1 MANIGFLNANE
12 RGSFIGKI
20 GTLAFTNVIALR
32 PVQSSNPNAPKYDMM
47 ARSSANSWIKIG
59 ALFEQVARTSGE
71 VFYQGRIDDPSMAK
85 PMDVALFRN
94 EEGGYNVA
102 WTRRRTR
109 QELPSGREGEE
120 AVMPASV
127 DDGLGESTADN
138 HVMH

>member
-20 GTLAFTNVIALR
+20 ETLAFTNVVGLR
-32 PVQSSNPNAPKYDMM
+32 PVQSNNPNAPKYDMM

-59 ALFEQVARTSGE
+59 ALFEQVARTSGKSI
-71 VFYQGRIDDPSMAK
+71 RDASTIPAWPSRWTLPSSATRT
-85 PMDVALFRN
+85 AA
-94 EEGGYNVA
+94 YNVT

-109 QELPSGREGEE
+109 QDMPSTREGDE
-120 AVMPASV
+120 ATMPASM

>member
-20 GTLAFTNVIALR
+20 ETLAFTNVIALR

-47 ARSSANSWIKIG
+47 ARSAANSWIKIG

-85 PMDVALFRN
+85 PMDIALFRN
-94 EEGGYNVA
+94 DEGGYNVA

-109 QELPSGREGEE
+109 QESPSGRDGEE
-120 AVMPASV
+120 AAMPESA

-138 HVMH
+138 TRLH

>member
-20 GTLAFTNVIALR
+20 ETLAFTNVVALR
-32 PVQSSNPNAPKYDMM
+32 PVQSSNPNAPKFDMM
-47 ARSSANSWIKIG
+47 ARSAANSWIKIG
-59 ALFEQVARTSGE
+59 DVFEQVARTSGE

-85 PMDVALFRN
+85 PMDIALFRN

-109 QELPSGREGEE
+109 QDLLAGREGEE
-120 AVMPASV
+120 AAMPESM
-127 DDGLGESTADN
+127 DEGLGESTSDN
-138 HVMH
+138 TRLH

>member
-20 GTLAFTNVIALR
+20 ETLAFTNVVGLR

-85 PMDVALFRN
+85 PMDIALFRN

-109 QELPSGREGEE
+109 QDMPSTREGDE
-120 AVMPASV
+120 ATMPENM